1 MLSDGPEPKFG
12 PVISGWNGGIYDRC
26 APASANPTSTSPLS
40 KACAG
45 AIAGLSCRL
54 MYAYTEIPALISVG
68 EKWDAVSSVSLGSQR
83 ALFKRCFRSDVMNL
97 ASESSADCTLTS
109 MSEYDLIA
117 LIKVSSD
124 EYLPS
129 RGLSLVGYFFKCD
142 TLASQFFDFAI
153 RNCLENI

>member
-1 MLSDGPEPKFG
+1 MGRSFIGVPWF
-12 PVISGWNGGIYDRC
+12 
-26 APASANPTSTSPLS
+26 PTRSFLE
-40 KACAG
+40 
-45 AIAGLSCRL
+45 
-54 MYAYTEIPALISVG
+54 MFQVG
-68 EKWDAVSSVSLGSQR
+68 R
-83 ALFKRCFRSDVMNL
+83 TNL